1 MQRRLTSAN
10 IREIVHV
17 SNISLN
23 YALYTGAKKHFADV
37 SKMVELVSGTERE
50 VDDAVLTGYTC

>member
-23 YALYTGAKKHFADV
+23 YALYTDAK
-37 SKMVELVSGTERE
+37 SIL
-50 VDDAVLTGYTC
+50 LTLAKWSNSSLALSAKLTMQY